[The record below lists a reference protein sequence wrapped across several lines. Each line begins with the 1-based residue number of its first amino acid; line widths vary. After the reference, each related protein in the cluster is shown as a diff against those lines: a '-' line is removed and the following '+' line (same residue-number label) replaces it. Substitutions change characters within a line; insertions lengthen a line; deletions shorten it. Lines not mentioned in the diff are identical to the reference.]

1 MAKITLTAEEE
12 FMYLNKLDKLQEIM
26 PDLEIEVIAKPFL
39 SRIAP
44 SNIGEEFR
52 KFLKA
57 NTPATIIPAPAF
69 K

>member
-12 FMYLNKLDKLQEIM
+12 FMYLNKLDKIQEIM
-26 PDLEIEVIAKPFL
+26 PDLEIEIVAKPFI

-44 SNIGEEFR
+44 TNLGEEFR
-52 KFLKA
+52 KFLR
-57 NTPATIIPAPAF
+57 NTTNTVIPALAY